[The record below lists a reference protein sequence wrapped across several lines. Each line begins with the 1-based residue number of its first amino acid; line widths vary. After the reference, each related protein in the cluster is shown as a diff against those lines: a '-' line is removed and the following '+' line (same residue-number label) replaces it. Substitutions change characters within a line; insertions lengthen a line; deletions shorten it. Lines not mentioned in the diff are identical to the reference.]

1 MHKITSVT
9 AIQGFR
15 VNLTFD
21 DGICGIADLSHLAGR
36 GVFRLW
42 DDRSVFESVSI
53 GDSGELVWGNEIDLC
68 PDTLYM
74 KVTGKAPTDIFP
86 KLKHELAHA

>member
-1 MHKITSVT
+1 MHKITSAT

-15 VNLTFD
+15 VDLTFD
-21 DGICGIADLSHLAGR
+21 DGTSGIADLSHLAGR

-42 DDRSVFESVSI
+42 DDRSAFEAVSI
-53 GDSGELVWGNEIDLC
+53 GESGELVWGSEIDLC

-74 KVTGKAPTDIFP
+74 KVTGKTPREP
-86 KLKHELAHA
+86 LE